1 MIDILKDTHLR
12 KSWRRRKV
20 VLSVVALLFCYATP
34 KILELLRTPGAMLTS
49 SNYTDRPISFFS
61 VNDFGGGNLSAMGG
75 GGIVC
80 CRKIEGKSVRVAWT
94 LGRTGDQLRKGVQK
108 EDHELNVPL
117 PHRARGDDYLHVR
130 FLPGNA
136 VELKWSP
143 NLISPFD
150 SEPSTTGP

>member
-1 MIDILKDTHLR
+1 MLQEN
-12 KSWRRRKV
+12 RREIG
-20 VLSVVALLFCYATP
+20 SVT
-34 KILELLRTPGAMLTS
+34 
-49 SNYTDRPISFFS
+49 
-61 VNDFGGGNLSAMGG
+61 
-75 GGIVC
+75 
-80 CRKIEGKSVRVAWT
+80 WT

-108 EDHELNVPL
+108 EYHELNVPL

-136 VELKWSP
+136 VELKWSS